1 MRSDLCEALFPVV
14 AALAIGAATPA
25 RAFDSGS
32 QISMEAALDVAT
44 NLGIVTV
51 SNTKFL
57 GDEWEVEGRDRL
69 GRWMQVDVD
78 ARTGEVRNVD
88 RGW

>member
-1 MRSDLCEALFPVV
+1 MRKFILPAI

-25 RAFDSGS
+25 LAYDSGD
-32 QISMEAALDVAT
+32 QISMETALDVASS
-44 NLGIVTV
+44 LGIVTV
-51 SNTKFL
+51 SNTQFL
-57 GDEWEVEGRDRL
+57 VDEWEVEGRDRA